1 MVMVRSSPGGAVQ
14 KMLIKIRTELI
25 KQNKPKEKDY
35 DLLKTIVLNEMEEI
49 FDSNNRWS
57 INIFCLINEKNILF
71 S

>member
-1 MVMVRSSPGGAVQ
+1 MVRSSPGGAVQ

-49 FDSNNRWS
+49 FDSNNR
-57 INIFCLINEKNILF
+57 
-71 S
+71 